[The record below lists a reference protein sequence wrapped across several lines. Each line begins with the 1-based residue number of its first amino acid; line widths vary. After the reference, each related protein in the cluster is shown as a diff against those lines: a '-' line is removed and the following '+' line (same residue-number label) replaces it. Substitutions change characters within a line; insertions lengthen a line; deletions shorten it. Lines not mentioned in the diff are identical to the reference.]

1 MYRTTQKQS
10 FSLQE
15 KLGKKKPNTSLGENL
30 EHSWLAIKEVN
41 VSSEPIAF

>member
-1 MYRTTQKQS
+1 MYRTTSKQS

-15 KLGKKKPNTSLGENL
+15 KLKKKHILTSELSAL
-30 EHSWLAIKEVN
+30 LLAIKEVN